1 MTQQNRNYNRIY
13 FNLLFMEYKYGLDF
27 DVKTRSEKSCG
38 TVPLKE
44 ECTNGNKEYPFSFF
58 YILQCIF

>member
-1 MTQQNRNYNRIY
+1 
-13 FNLLFMEYKYGLDF
+13 MEYKYGLDF
-27 DVKTRSEKSCG
+27 DVKTRSEKSSG